1 MIKTLIIAEA
11 GVNHNG
17 SIEIAKKLVDVAK
30 DSGADI
36 VKFQTFK
43 ANKLACRNL
52 DKADYQKET
61 SGGNESQ
68 FDMLKKLELSMDMH
82 LELIKYCKKKNIKL
96 LSTPFDI
103 DSIELL
109 DKLGFDMLKI
119 PSGEITNYP
128 YLKKI
133 GQLRKKVILSTGMS
147 NLEEVRQA
155 IKVLKDY
162 GTIDISILHCNTEY
176 PTPMEDVN
184 LLAMQTMK
192 DKFALK
198 VGYSDHTE
206 GIEVPIAAVAMG
218 AEIIEKHFT
227 LDKNMEGPD
236 HKASLE
242 PDELKSMVK
251 AIRNIE
257 LAMGNGV
264 KKPSKS
270 EKKNI
275 NIVRKFI
282 VANRNI
288 KKGEIFTEENLTT
301 KRSGKGISPM
311 KWNNIIGEKSNRDYL
326 EDEVIDI

>member
-1 MIKTLIIAEA
+1 
-11 GVNHNG
+11 
-17 SIEIAKKLVDVAK
+17 
-30 DSGADI
+30 
-36 VKFQTFK
+36 
-43 ANKLACRNL
+43 
-52 DKADYQKET
+52 
-61 SGGNESQ
+61 
-68 FDMLKKLELSMDMH
+68 
-82 LELIKYCKKKNIKL
+82 
-96 LSTPFDI
+96 
-103 DSIELL
+103 
-109 DKLGFDMLKI
+109 
-119 PSGEITNYP
+119 
-128 YLKKI
+128 
-133 GQLRKKVILSTGMS
+133 MS